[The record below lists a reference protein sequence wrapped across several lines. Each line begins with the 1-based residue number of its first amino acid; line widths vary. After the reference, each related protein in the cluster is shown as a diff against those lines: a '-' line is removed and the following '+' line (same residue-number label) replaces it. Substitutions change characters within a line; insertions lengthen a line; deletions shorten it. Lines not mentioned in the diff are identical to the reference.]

1 LLQRRRPACSNDH
14 STPARRDRQA
24 QRCVQCSVQNP
35 RIKSRLEEAGLRLV
49 GARPE
54 RLRDQIATEYP
65 RWAKVVKANNIK
77 AE

>member
-1 LLQRRRPACSNDH
+1 VI
-14 STPARRDRQA
+14 DRLNAAFNAAIQK
-24 QRCVQCSVQNP
+24 P